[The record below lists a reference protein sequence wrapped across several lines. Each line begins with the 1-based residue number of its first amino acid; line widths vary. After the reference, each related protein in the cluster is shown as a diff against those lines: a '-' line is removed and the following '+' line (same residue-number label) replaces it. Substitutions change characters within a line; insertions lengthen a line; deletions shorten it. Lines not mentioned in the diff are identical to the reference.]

1 MSLRFT
7 LRQLHYLVA
16 VADCGAVALAA
27 ERVNAS
33 SPAICAAGA
42 RLEAAFGLHLF
53 TRRHAQGPVRG
64 RLVGLL
70 PPKGAAL
77 RRTLTAFLDHC
88 RVHLADA
95 ALPGHHARA
104 GSA

>member
-7 LRQLHYLVA
+7 LRFTLRQLEYLVA
-16 VADCGAVALAA
+16 VADCGSVALAA

-33 SPAICAAGA
+33 APAICAVSA

-53 TRRHAQGPVRG
+53 ISRHAQG
-64 RLVGLL
+64 LALSVGCLL
-70 PPKGAAL
+70 TFARVLLLQL
-77 RRTLTAFLDHC
+77 RRSFC
-88 RVHLADA
+88 RVHVAVA

-104 GSA
+104 GGG